1 MAHDTLERV
10 AADYS
15 NMTVKQL
22 RVALIQKGLVPPS
35 QTEGRLP
42 WVVYYLKKAEM
53 VKMLNNGSEM
63 SDQLVAYLRKRQEQ
77 HMTKAR
83 QARKDR
89 AKQFGITSLTAEE
102 KVQSV
107 MSRHPGMAYVCVR
120 PYPDGFESATG
131 STRGKHAIVFK
142 DASEGEVLLTK
153 QEARL
158 ITRFGVRVPATALRQ
173 QKPLKSLPA
182 ARPKTLR
189 DVTG

>member
-1 MAHDTLERV
+1 MARDTLERV

-15 NMTVKQL
+15 QMTVKQL
-22 RVALIQKGLVPPS
+22 RKLIVERELG
-35 QTEGRLP
+35 EP
-42 WVVYYLKKAEM
+42 WMGYYLKKRELVRLLEVNKQVSEVIVTHLRTRQAE
-53 VKMLNNGSEM
+53 
-63 SDQLVAYLRKRQEQ
+63 

-107 MSRHPGMAYVCVR
+107 LSRHPGMAYVRVLPC
-120 PYPDGFESATG
+120 PEGFESATG
-131 STRGKHAIVFK
+131 STRGKHAIVFA
-142 DASEGEVLLTK
+142 DGHGVEVLLTK

-158 ITRFGVRVPATALRQ
+158 ITRLGVRVPATALRQ
-173 QKPLKSLPA
+173 QKSIKSA
-182 ARPKTLR
+182 TAVRPKTLR